1 MTHPGTKPT
10 FWTEDHRIDAHDVD
24 YQGLLRPSVMLRF
37 IQDAAGHAH
46 HCLGL
51 SLETL
56 RAQNKAYILSKVS
69 MKLYAAPLAYERVTA
84 KTWITPIKGF
94 SFVRYG
100 QILRADEIIGEMS
113 SVWALTDIS
122 DPANR
127 RLLRGDSVELPFG
140 TGEPLDLGFP
150 PRLRIPPTLELT
162 SLGVHR
168 VSYADC
174 DQNRHMNNTVYP
186 DLFRGFAPVPD
197 GVRVSEFE
205 IAYLNEA
212 PMGQEMTILGGWEG
226 DNLYFRS
233 VRPDGKTN
241 AECRMVFAQV

>member
-1 MTHPGTKPT
+1 MPQNTEKPV
-10 FWTEDHRIDAHDVD
+10 FWNEEHRIDAHDVD

-69 MKLYAAPLAYERVTA
+69 MKLYEAPSAYEHVRA
-84 KTWITPIKGF
+84 QTWITPVKGF

-100 QILRADEIIGEMS
+100 RIWRGDEIIGEMS

-122 DPANR
+122 DPENR

-140 TGEPLDLGFP
+140 TGEALELGFP
-150 PRLRIPPTLELT
+150 PRLRIPPQLTL
-162 SLGVHR
+162 SLLGEHTVR
-168 VSYADC
+168 YVDC

-186 DLFRGFAPVPD
+186 DLFRGFADVPD
-197 GVRVSEFE
+197 GMRVREFE
-205 IAYLNEA
+205 ISYLSEA
-212 PMGQEMTILGGWEG
+212 PMGQTLAIHGGWDG

-233 VRPDGKTN
+233 IRPDGKTN